1 MSLID
6 KLLHITADTNIKM
19 EGADWTKDGIF
30 FPVIPLSTSGISVPQ
45 STMIIRET
53 TNAPEGAFSSDYII
67 DT

>member
-1 MSLID
+1 MKTES
-6 KLLHITADTNIKM
+6 AVCIK
-19 EGADWTKDGIF
+19 DCIY
-30 FPVIPLSTSGISVPQ
+30 FPDIPLHTSGISVPQ